1 MAANPL
7 VNIFGPALRARLYAA
22 YAVVGLVIG
31 SVQAGYSAVADRGV
45 EIPAGIQV
53 ALAVYAY
60 LGIALGFTAASN
72 VTEKNEKA
80 DGKVAA
86 AAG

>member
-7 VNIFGPALRARLYAA
+7 VNIFGPALRARLYAV
-22 YAVVGLVIG
+22 YAVAGLVIG
-31 SVQAGYSAVADRGV
+31 SVQVGYSAVADRGV
-45 EIPAGIQV
+45 EVPAGIQV

-72 VTEKNEKA
+72 VTEKKTT
-80 DGKVAA
+80 DDTVPAA
-86 AAG
+86 A

>member
-7 VNIFGPALRARLYAA
+7 VNIFGPALRGRLYAV
-22 YAVVGLVIG
+22 YAVAGLVIG
-31 SVQAGYSAVADRGV
+31 SIQAGYSAVADRGV
-45 EIPAGIQV
+45 EVPAGIQV

-72 VTEKNEKA
+72 VKDQKDEK
-80 DGKVAA
+80 VP
-86 AAG
+86 AGAV

>member
-7 VNIFGPALRARLYAA
+7 VNIFGSALRGRLYAV

-45 EIPAGIQV
+45 EVPAGVQV

-72 VTEKNEKA
+72 VSEKKQTDEKA
-80 DGKVAA
+80 P
-86 AAG
+86 AGV

>member
-7 VNIFGPALRARLYAA
+7 VNIFGPATRARLYAI
-22 YAVVGLVIG
+22 YAVAGLLIG

-45 EIPAGIQV
+45 EVPAGIQV

-72 VTEKNEKA
+72 VSEKKQQPELQ
-80 DGKVAA
+80 KVP
-86 AAG
+86 G

>member
-7 VNIFGPALRARLYAA
+7 VNIFGPALRARLYAV

-31 SVQAGYSAVADRGV
+31 SVQAGYSAVADRGIEV
-45 EIPAGIQV
+45 PAAVQV

-72 VTEKNEKA
+72 VSEKSENKDAREP
-80 DGKVAA
+80 VA
-86 AAG
+86 G